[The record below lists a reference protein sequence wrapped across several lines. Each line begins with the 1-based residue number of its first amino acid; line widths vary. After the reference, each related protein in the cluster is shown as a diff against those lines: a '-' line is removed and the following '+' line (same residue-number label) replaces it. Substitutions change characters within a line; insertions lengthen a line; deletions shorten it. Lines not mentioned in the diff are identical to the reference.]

1 MAISYITGGVAA
13 IVCLFVAFRH
23 FHKKRLVDDLPTSR
37 ALGAFI
43 GLVEL
48 KGTAES
54 EAPLTSRLASIPC
67 VAYTWRV
74 EEHWSRTV
82 TETYRDAQGR
92 TQTRTRHESGWRMM
106 ANGGE
111 AAPFYLKDE
120 TGVIR
125 IQPDGAKIEDIEAFD
140 RTVTPAD
147 PLYYGKGPAHETANS
162 DHRRRFRETAIPLH
176 APLYV
181 MGQARERQDAVAAE
195 VAKDKGAPLF
205 LISIRTEKQVSRGYG
220 VWVWAFAGLGLV
232 AADGGVFIG
241 GLISGTRAGGGV
253 YAVASG
259 AFVLAAALGWT
270 WTVYNSLVGLRQS
283 VRQAWAQVDIQLK
296 RRHDLIPALTQVAA
310 ATRTHERDVE
320 TIIAA
325 LRGQS
330 VAPGAALR
338 GVTPTLRALVE
349 SYPDLRSS
357 ESFLRLQQSL
367 ADTEQRIAL
376 ARDYYNNIASFY
388 NARLEIVPDRF
399 VGALAGFR
407 QQPLAG
413 AEALERAPVTVRL
426 VS

>member
-1 MAISYITGGVAA
+1 MGIAYIVGGVAA
-13 IVCLFVAFRH
+13 ITCLFVAFRLL
-23 FHKKRLVDDLPTSR
+23 HKKRLIDDLPTSR

-54 EAPLTSRLASIPC
+54 EAPLVTRLASIPC
-67 VAYTWRV
+67 VTYSWRV

-82 TETYRDAQGR
+82 TETYRDAKGN
-92 TQTRTRHESGWRMM
+92 TQTRTRHESGWRTM
-106 ANGGE
+106 AEGGE
-111 AAPFYLKDE
+111 TAPFYLKDD

-125 IQPDGAKIEDIEAFD
+125 IQPDGAKIEDRETFD
-140 RTVTPAD
+140 QTVTPAD
-147 PLYYGKGPAHETANS
+147 PLYYGKGPPNATANS
-162 DHRRRFRETAIPLH
+162 DHRRRFHETAIPLH
-176 APLYV
+176 TPLYV

-195 VAKDKGAPLF
+195 VAKDKDAPLF
-205 LISIRTEKQVSRGYG
+205 LISMRTEKQVSRGYG
-220 VWVWAFAGLGLV
+220 VWVWVFASLALL
-232 AADGGVFIG
+232 AAEGGVFVS
-241 GLISGTRAGGGV
+241 GLVSGIHSAAGA

-283 VRQAWAQVDIQLK
+283 VWQAWAQVDIQLK
-296 RRHDLIPALTQVAA
+296 RRHDLIPTLTQVAA
-310 ATRTHERDVE
+310 ATRTHERDVQ
-320 TIIAA
+320 TIIAS

-330 VAPGAALR
+330 STPGAALK
-338 GVTPTLRALVE
+338 GVAPTLRTLIE

-399 VGALAGFR
+399 VGTLAGFK

-413 AEALERAPVTVRL
+413 AEALERAPVAVHL